1 MSLPFF
7 SFLFFLSFL
16 SLFFF
21 FRRHIVDVAVH
32 RFGDG
37 EGNGVVDTEFE
48 RNVDVHPGRSA
59 KSNAGRSWREWKRD
73 MHPEDLPDEDSQEK
87 LSPSET
93 HITVFF
99 GFGDWAGA
107 AMRGWNVRWPRMRF
121 KRALEKELKD
131 IGKAD
136 LHQVMVVLLFSNFF
150 IFCFLL

>member
-1 MSLPFF
+1 
-7 SFLFFLSFL
+7 
-16 SLFFF
+16 
-21 FRRHIVDVAVH
+21 
-32 RFGDG
+32 
-37 EGNGVVDTEFE
+37 
-48 RNVDVHPGRSA
+48 
-59 KSNAGRSWREWKRD
+59 